1 MSETSLLSGKVTKQ
15 SLPILQPPTAPG
27 SPVLKRLKL
36 PQGELA
42 QFYDGEPGIQY
53 IAYIELL
60 PGNPRGNHY
69 HNGKPEWIYL
79 VTGELSLVVEDI
91 VTKERASLTMSAGD
105 IVKIATGVAHTLQIV
120 KAGQAIE
127 FSTAKFDGT
136 DIHRYVLIQ
145 PTTSS

>member
-1 MSETSLLSGKVTKQ
+1 MTETQLLSGKVVKQ
-15 SLPILQPPTAPG
+15 SLPILQPPTGPG

-42 QFYDGEPGIQY
+42 QFYDGDPGIRY

-69 HNGKPEWIYL
+69 HNHKPEWIYL
-79 VTGELSLVVEDI
+79 LNGELSLVVEDI
-91 VTKERASLTMSAGD
+91 GTKERAALTMSAGD
-105 IVKIATGVAHTLQIV
+105 IVKISTAVAHALQIV

-127 FSTAKFDGT
+127 F
-136 DIHRYVLIQ
+136 
-145 PTTSS
+145 

>member
-1 MSETSLLSGKVTKQ
+1 MSETHLLSGKVVKQ
-15 SLPILQPPTAPG
+15 SLPILQPPTGPD

-42 QFYDGEPGIQY
+42 QFYDGEPGIRY

-69 HNGKPEWIYL
+69 HNHKQEWIYL
-79 VTGELSLVVEDI
+79 ITGELSLIVEDI
-91 VTKERASLTMSAGD
+91 ASKERATMPMTAGE
-105 IVKIATGVAHTLQIV
+105 IVKISTGVAHTLQII

-127 FSTAKFDGT
+127 FSAERFDAA
-136 DIHRYVLIQ
+136 DIHRYVLV
-145 PTTSS
+145 SS

>member
-1 MSETSLLSGKVTKQ
+1 MEADFVDKPRQIRPTRHRLTRTAWINRSAHRAKDCRGSQSCQSLNAGEVNCAALHSIVDLGLATGLYLSMSETSLLSGKVTRQ

-69 HNGKPEWIYL
+69 HNG
-79 VTGELSLVVEDI
+79 
-91 VTKERASLTMSAGD
+91 
-105 IVKIATGVAHTLQIV
+105 
-120 KAGQAIE
+120 
-127 FSTAKFDGT
+127 
-136 DIHRYVLIQ
+136 
-145 PTTSS
+145 